1 MKLTRMLN
9 ARLNDGRLLLM
20 VKFGRSY
27 LVQTVCPHS
36 GHIEKL
42 CNDTHKNNALLV
54 YTKELNNEA
63 LID

>member
-1 MKLTRMLN
+1 MKLTRLLD

-20 VKFGRSY
+20 TKFGRSY

-36 GHIEKL
+36 GHIERL
-42 CNDTHKNNALLV
+42 CNDTHKRLALLV
-54 YTKELNNEA
+54 YTEELNNDA